1 MQEFETLGDA
11 AIHAERAAR
20 RAFEAAEK
28 QRLAVRRDDLR
39 GELRDSYDTLVDAAR
54 TAWIEAFE
62 RRWTLA

>member
-20 RAFEAAEK
+20 RALEAAEK

-39 GELRDSYDTLVDAAR
+39 GELRDRYDTLLDAAR
-54 TAWIEAFE
+54 TEWIEAFE